1 MDPTTMFWFFVIFAI
16 IGFITDMIFGLDVYK
31 LYSDIGAI
39 IFVSVISLFVIQVS
53 NNPQESLIIVEKMI
67 NHLVDNLI
75 PMVIGDAAGTFV
87 SNIVKSI
94 KDLF

>member
-39 IFVSVISLFVIQVS
+39 IFVSVLSLFVFQVS
-53 NNPQESLIIVEKMI
+53 NNPQESLTIMEKMV
-67 NHLVDNLI
+67 NYFVDNLI

>member
-1 MDPTTMFWFFVIFAI
+1 M
-16 IGFITDMIFGLDVYK
+16 
-31 LYSDIGAI
+31 I

-53 NNPQESLIIVEKMI
+53 NNPQESLAIVEKMI

-75 PMVIGDAAGTFV
+75 PMVISDAAGTFV

>member
-1 MDPTTMFWFFVIFAI
+1 
-16 IGFITDMIFGLDVYK
+16 MISSLDVYK
-31 LYSDIGAI
+31 LYYDGGMI

-53 NNPQESLIIVEKMI
+53 NNPQESLAIVEKMI

-75 PMVIGDAAGTFV
+75 PMVISDAAGTFV